1 MNSFDWKK
9 NIQDSVKDEWIIT
22 ATLSSFCAKGSKHK
36 TVKGIKLAGGICT
49 RVFTKDYARKGSI
62 SEKTK
67 KYLRPLSVIKLLF
80 NC

>member
-22 ATLSSFCAKGSKHK
+22 ATPSFFCAKGSKHK
-36 TVKGIKLAGGICT
+36 TAKGIKLAGGICA
-49 RVFTKDYARKGSI
+49 RVLVKDYARNNQQVKRQ
-62 SEKTK
+62 K
-67 KYLRPLSVIKLLF
+67 KSLRPLSVIKLLF

>member
-1 MNSFDWKK
+1 MEE

-22 ATLSSFCAKGSKHK
+22 AALSSFCAKGSKHK
-36 TVKGIKLAGGICT
+36 TVKGIKLIGGICT
-49 RVFTKDYARKGSI
+49 RVLIKDYARKGST

-67 KYLRPLSVIKLLF
+67 KNLRPLSVIKLLF